1 MASYGFSPGSEGS
14 GWLFGIGELWA
25 GVRWGLG
32 RDRPWSH
39 QNLPQMQWVQGE
51 LKVSTLQDM
60 DSGGR
65 AVALYREFGDERDVT
80 RGCSC
85 LR

>member
-1 MASYGFSPGSEGS
+1 MVTPKSSPDGVS
-14 GWLFGIGELWA
+14 A
-25 GVRWGLG
+25 GGG
-32 RDRPWSH
+32 
-39 QNLPQMQWVQGE
+39 
-51 LKVSTLQDM
+51 LKVSTLQGM